1 MRYFNYYLSKEGH
14 TYSCDMI
21 RLKYE
26 FKFECA
32 TDMLKELN
40 SIQLSFS
47 LGIDVQFFESFKS
60 SGYRYL
66 FVVNG
71 GIRGDVFDVN
81 INSDYKFSIG
91 VRHNMDTDKHSMTG
105 FIEFNPN
112 KCDVDVVSKYM
123 SIIKKYANY
132 LGNGSYFDLVRFDMA
147 IDIKTP
153 RYALKLIKEG
163 KRTYTYMQNKSLTE
177 YLGVRHTEGFVKL
190 YDKREESALDY
201 DLTRL
206 EITCTGLDKV
216 SLPRVLY
223 TDGQFTMDEGLTNT
237 DFVLVSLIRQQE
249 EHQQQYYL
257 SKLGRNKRDK
267 LRPYIIGG
275 SSILEY
281 DRRGILHVQD
291 IVKNA
296 MRVIF

>member
-1 MRYFNYYLSKEGH
+1 
-14 TYSCDMI
+14 
-21 RLKYE
+21 
-26 FKFECA
+26 
-32 TDMLKELN
+32 MLNELN
-40 SIQLSFS
+40 STKAMFD
-47 LGIDVQFFESFKS
+47 LGIDIQFFESFKS

-66 FVVNG
+66 FVVSGNDKG
-71 GIRGDVFDVN
+71 NVFDAN
-81 INSDYKFSIG
+81 ISSSYKFSIG
-91 VRHNMDTDKHSMTG
+91 VRHNMDTDKNSMSG

-112 KCDVDVVSKYM
+112 KCDLDIVSRFM
-123 SIIKKYANY
+123 NIIKKYSNY
-132 LGNGSYFDLVRFDMA
+132 LGNGFYFDLVRFDMA
-147 IDIKTP
+147 IDIKSP

-163 KRTYTYMQNKSLTE
+163 KRQYTYIQNKSLTE

-206 EITCTGLDKV
+206 EITCTGLDRV
-216 SLPRVLY
+216 LLPRVSY

-281 DRRGILHVQD
+281 DRKGILHVQD
-291 IVKNA
+291 IVRNA